1 MKKNLFTFL
10 ILLLTLS
17 SFFLCYSQNRN
28 EFHIPDSLKNKNYTQ
43 LELLYNKNTEKAT
56 VYANTILNK
65 AKKEKNNTEIIK
77 GYLFLFKTK
86 KNSSLLPYLDSAIT
100 ISKKVK
106 SADLLSEGYMYK
118 GNYFYHKGEYSSA
131 ITHYIEARNYANNNS
146 YTYHIINFNIG
157 LLKLEVKE
165 YQEAIPLFLSY
176 KKYIEQHGMIKKLD
190 YMSCI
195 YALAYTYSQMN
206 DLVHSNYYINLGL
219 KKNIEIK
226 DGMSETLLLMVR
238 GINAYKIKKYSQALA
253 DLKLAATQI
262 EKKSYGSQNL
272 AISEYYIGK
281 IFYDLNDKKFL
292 NQFKKVD
299 SIIMQSKNP
308 TEELRQ
314 TYPILIDYY
323 KKEKNKEMQLTY
335 IEHLLSV
342 DSILN
347 NNNHFL
353 IKEINKKYDTPI
365 LLKEREN
372 LLDDQKSKNNILI
385 WLLVGG
391 AIILGFLLLI
401 IFRARKKI
409 KLYKQNALVLVQTPQ
424 TREKNLDLS
433 TPRIDTLEYISDKP
447 KSKNKTV
454 ISNDNLKKI
463 SSQLDEFESTK
474 HFLYNKVNLDSLSKD
489 FKTNRAYLSKSINEL
504 KGQSF
509 PQYLNELRIQYII
522 KELIE
527 NKNLRKLTIAAIAEE
542 AGFNN
547 AESFT
552 KAFKKITGTLPSYY
566 IKIIQEN
573 NK

>member
-1 MKKNLFTFL
+1 
-10 ILLLTLS
+10 
-17 SFFLCYSQNRN
+17 
-28 EFHIPDSLKNKNYTQ
+28 
-43 LELLYNKNTEKAT
+43 
-56 VYANTILNK
+56 
-65 AKKEKNNTEIIK
+65 
-77 GYLFLFKTK
+77 
-86 KNSSLLPYLDSAIT
+86 
-100 ISKKVK
+100 
-106 SADLLSEGYMYK
+106 
-118 GNYFYHKGEYSSA
+118 
-131 ITHYIEARNYANNNS
+131 
-146 YTYHIINFNIG
+146 
-157 LLKLEVKE
+157 
-165 YQEAIPLFLSY
+165 
-176 KKYIEQHGMIKKLD
+176 
-190 YMSCI
+190 
-195 YALAYTYSQMN
+195 MN
-206 DLVHSNYYINLGL
+206 
-219 KKNIEIK
+219 
-226 DGMSETLLLMVR
+226 
-238 GINAYKIKKYSQALA
+238 
-253 DLKLAATQI
+253 
-262 EKKSYGSQNL
+262 
-272 AISEYYIGK
+272 
-281 IFYDLNDKKFL
+281 
-292 NQFKKVD
+292 
-299 SIIMQSKNP
+299 
-308 TEELRQ
+308 
-314 TYPILIDYY
+314 
-323 KKEKNKEMQLTY
+323 
-335 IEHLLSV
+335 
-342 DSILN
+342 
-347 NNNHFL
+347 
-353 IKEINKKYDTPI
+353 KYDTPI

-391 AIILGFLLLI
+391 VIILGFLLII